1 MSTQWDDCQR
11 KILRGEKIPDNS
23 EDIYV
28 VRENLAGS
36 LKAPVSVGRAIAVL
50 NSLFKESQI
59 LYFCIIGELS
69 RLTVHS
75 SGHLYFEMRDQNNQ
89 GVISCKMWRN
99 RLLKNKIKPEKLKP
113 GQNLILTG
121 RFSLYDRNGKLDFE
135 ADNIIPCDQG
145 KLLEELEEL
154 RRKLQAE
161 GLFAPER
168 KRALPVFPK
177 VVGVATSQSGQAI
190 QDILR
195 TLKNRCPHIKVVLA
209 PCLCQ
214 GEGAERSIIR
224 ALKALERRSDIDCV
238 IVGRGGGSQ
247 SDLHVYNNEELVRFV
262 ATYGKP
268 IISAVGHEGDHLL
281 TDDAADRRA
290 STPTQ
295 AAELISITR
304 QERLSELELKRSR
317 ITEAVY
323 RYLSHREEGLQ
334 LFFSRLPQLLRHK
347 LEIGAN
353 SLNGLRH
360 RLNLCNPSRY
370 LPQRRQDLAKR
381 TEQLHKLGRRLWQQ
395 KYEQLQSLQ
404 IRLQTYLQSYLPR
417 QKEKLDS
424 LCSQLKSL
432 SPERVL
438 DRGYAIVASNQG
450 HILQAEDVKRGA
462 NIRIALKFGC
472 LEAKINK
479 FIKGDPLEAL
489 CENRYAQPQKDD
501 DTLNVSLEQSA
512 LFD

>member
-1 MSTQWDDCQR
+1 MPTQWDDYP
-11 KILRGEKIPDNS
+11 KNILKKENIATSS
-23 EDIYV
+23 EDIYA
-28 VRENLAGS
+28 VREKMAGS
-36 LKAPVSVGRAIAVL
+36 LKAPVSVGQAITVL
-50 NSLFKESQI
+50 NSLFKESPI

-69 RLTVHS
+69 KLTIHA
-75 SGHLYFEMRDQNNQ
+75 SGHLYFEMRDQNNH

-99 RLLKNKIKPEKLKP
+99 RLAKNKIRPEKLKL

-154 RRKLQAE
+154 RRCLQAE
-161 GLFAPER
+161 GLFALER
-168 KRALPVFPK
+168 KKALPTFPK

-214 GEGAERSIIR
+214 GAGAERSIIK
-224 ALKALERRSDIDCV
+224 ALKALEQRADIDCV

-247 SDLHVYNNEELVRFV
+247 SDLHIYNNEELVRFV
-262 ATYGKP
+262 ASYSKP

-281 TDDAADRRA
+281 TDEVADKRA

-295 AAELISITR
+295 AAELVSVTR
-304 QERLSELELKRSR
+304 QERLAELELKRNR
-317 ITEAVY
+317 IAEAVY
-323 RYLSHREEGLQ
+323 RYLSHQEEGLQ
-334 LFFSRLPQLLRHK
+334 FMASRLPQLLRHK
-347 LEIGAN
+347 LELGCN

-360 RLNLCNPSRY
+360 RLNLCNPNRY
-370 LPQRRQDLAKR
+370 LPQRRQDLLQKS
-381 TEQLHKLGRRLWQQ
+381 EQLKKLGQRLWQQ
-395 KYEQLQSLQ
+395 KYDNLQRLQ
-404 IRLQTYLQSYLPR
+404 VRLQTFLQSYLPR
-417 QKEKLDS
+417 QEEKLAN
-424 LCSQLKSL
+424 LNYQLQSL

-438 DRGYAIVASNQG
+438 ERGYAVVASDQG
-450 HILQAEDVKRGA
+450 HVLQEKDVKFGA
-462 NIRIALKFGC
+462 KIRIALKFGC

-479 FIKGDPLEAL
+479 FIKGEPLEAL
-489 CENRYAQPQKDD
+489 RDKQYDKCQGDCATNA
-501 DTLNVSLEQSA
+501 SLEQSA

>member
-1 MSTQWDDCQR
+1 MSTLWDASP
-11 KILRGEKIPDNS
+11 KIILQEENKSNSS
-23 EDIYV
+23 EDIYAL
-28 VRENLAGS
+28 RENLAGS
-36 LKAPVSVGRAIAVL
+36 LKAPVSVSRAIAVL

-69 RLTVHS
+69 KLTIHS

-89 GVISCKMWRN
+89 GVVSCKMWRN
-99 RLLKNKIKPEKLKP
+99 RLAKNKIRPEKLKL

-121 RFSLYDRNGKLDFE
+121 RFSLYERNGKLDFE

-154 RRKLQAE
+154 RRRLQAE
-161 GLFAPER
+161 GLFSAER
-168 KRALPVFPK
+168 KKALPTFPR

-214 GEGAERSIIR
+214 GEGAERSIIK
-224 ALKALERRSDIDCV
+224 ALKALEQRSDVDCV

-247 SDLHVYNNEELVRFV
+247 SDLHIYNNENLIRFV
-262 ATYGKP
+262 AAYSKP

-281 TDDAADRRA
+281 TDEVADKRA

-304 QERLSELELKRSR
+304 QEHLAALELKRNR

-323 RYLSHREEGLQ
+323 RYLSHQEEGLQ
-334 LFFSRLPQLLRHK
+334 FVSSRLPQLLRHK
-347 LEIGAN
+347 LELASR
-353 SLNGLRH
+353 SLDNLGH
-360 RLNLCNPSRY
+360 RLNLCHPNRY
-370 LPQRRQDLAKR
+370 LPQRRQDLSQKR
-381 TEQLHKLGRRLWQQ
+381 EQIEKLGQRLWQQ
-395 KYEQLQSLQ
+395 KYDQWQ
-404 IRLQTYLQSYLPR
+404 RLQVRLQNYLRSYLPR
-417 QKEKLDS
+417 QQEKLAA
-424 LCSQLKSL
+424 LNSQLKSL
-432 SPERVL
+432 SPESVL
-438 DRGYAIVASNQG
+438 ERGYAIVVSDQG
-450 HILQAEDVKRGA
+450 HVLQEEDVKSGA
-462 NIRIALKFGC
+462 KIRIALKFGA
-472 LEAKINK
+472 LEARINK
-479 FIKGDPLEAL
+479 FIQGDPLESL
-489 CENRYAQPQKDD
+489 RDKPEDKFQTKDIA
-501 DTLNVSLEQSA
+501 NVALEQSA

>member
-1 MSTQWDDCQR
+1 MSTQWDYYP
-11 KILRGEKIPDNS
+11 KNILKEENIANSS
-23 EDIYV
+23 EDV
-28 VRENLAGS
+28 CAVREKVAGS
-36 LKAPVSVGRAIAVL
+36 LKAPVSVGQAIAVL
-50 NSLFKESQI
+50 NSLFKESPI

-69 RLTVHS
+69 KLTIHS

-99 RLLKNKIKPEKLKP
+99 RLAKNKIKPEKLKL

-121 RFSLYDRNGKLDFE
+121 RFSLYDKNGKLDFE

-154 RRKLQAE
+154 RRRLQAE
-161 GLFAPER
+161 GLFAAER
-168 KRALPVFPK
+168 KKALPTFPR

-214 GEGAERSIIR
+214 GKGAERSIIK
-224 ALKALERRSDIDCV
+224 ALKALEQRSDIDCV

-247 SDLHVYNNEELVRFV
+247 SDLHVYNNEELVRFI
-262 ATYGKP
+262 AAYSKP

-295 AAELISITR
+295 AAELVSITR
-304 QERLSELELKRSR
+304 QERLAELEQKRNR
-317 ITEAVY
+317 IVEAVY
-323 RYLSHREEGLQ
+323 RHLSHQEEGLQ
-334 LFFSRLPQLLRHK
+334 LLSSRLPQLLRHK
-347 LEIGAN
+347 LELGIN
-353 SLNGLRH
+353 SLGNLRH

-370 LPQRRQDLAKR
+370 IPQRRQDLTQKA
-381 TEQLHKLGRRLWQQ
+381 EQLKKLAQRLWQQ
-395 KYEQLQSLQ
+395 KYEQLQCLQDRLQ
-404 IRLQTYLQSYLPR
+404 IYLQSYLPR
-417 QKEKLDS
+417 QEEKLAILS
-424 LCSQLKSL
+424 SQLQSL

-438 DRGYAIVASNQG
+438 ERGYAVVVSNEG
-450 HILQAEDVKRGA
+450 HVLQEQDVKCGA
-462 NIRIALKFGC
+462 KIRIALKFGC
-472 LEAKINK
+472 LEAKING
-479 FIKGDPLEAL
+479 FTQGDPLDNL
-489 CENRYAQPQKDD
+489 RNRQRIQSPGNKKAK
-501 DTLNVSLEQSA
+501 VSLEQSA